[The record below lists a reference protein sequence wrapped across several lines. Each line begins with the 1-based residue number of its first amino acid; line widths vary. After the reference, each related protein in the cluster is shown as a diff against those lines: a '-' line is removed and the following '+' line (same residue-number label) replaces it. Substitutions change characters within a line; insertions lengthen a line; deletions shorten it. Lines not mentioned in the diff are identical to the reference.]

1 MTLDRIAGEGH
12 CSQTLF
18 ADLFASHFT
27 DAIRAVL
34 DAENSFFDFIE
45 CVLLVGDEAEC
56 EIAVK
61 CIRASI
67 CFELVV
73 AFIFRIVL
81 KRVGCVKIELS
92 TDVSTQIK

>member
-1 MTLDRIAGEGH
+1 LAFDRIAGEGH

-27 DAIRAVL
+27 DAIRAVF
-34 DAENSFFDFIE
+34 DAENGFFDFIK
-45 CVLLVGDEAEC
+45 CVLLVGYETEC
-56 EIAVK
+56 EISVK

-73 AFIFRIVL
+73 AFIFRVVL